1 MTIKPVSAPSGKRV
15 VDADATEAHVS
26 GQVVVV
32 EQSVVNQSHRNV
44 VIDGHGQVCFVFIL
58 ILTHII

>member
-26 GQVVVV
+26 GQVVV
-32 EQSVVNQSHRNV
+32 EQSVVNQAHRNV
-44 VIDGHGQVCFVFIL
+44 VIDGHGQVRINNAINAFA
-58 ILTHII
+58 